1 VAKSFFREGGPHKI
15 KRTGPDEFSMS
26 IAVPTD
32 ESGFVGR
39 ECPSD
44 LCSPGDF
51 KVKLGTGITGGQTEA
66 YCPYCRHRDEP
77 SGFMTESQL
86 QYAKDIMMR
95 EAHGAVQK
103 MFEDALG
110 LGPSRRKT
118 FGGGMFSVELS
129 YKPGHPPVV
138 RRPLE
143 EELRRDVVCPRCGLA
158 HAVFGLAT
166 WCADCGVD
174 IFMTH
179 VRTELDS
186 VVAMLGDVDRRRE
199 TLGARVAARDI
210 ENCLEDVVSIFEAA
224 IRALVRRRLR
234 DDGVSET
241 EIEDV
246 FRKKISNR
254 FQSIERT
261 SEWMK
266 EELRID
272 PFEGLARDDM
282 KTLSLT
288 FEKRHPITHNLGI
301 VDRKYLDKVLSGDLE
316 GRDVPVTVDEI
327 QRAVGLCLATIAQV
341 HRTLFPGDGA

>member
-1 VAKSFFREGGPHKI
+1 MGKSFFREGGPHKI
-15 KRTGPDEFSMS
+15 RRTGPDEFSLS

-44 LCSPGDF
+44 SCSPGYF

-66 YCPYCRHRDEP
+66 FCPYCRHRDEP
-77 SGFMTESQL
+77 SSFFTESQL
-86 QYAKDIMMR
+86 QFAKDIVMR
-95 EAHGAVQK
+95 EAHGAAER
-103 MFEDALG
+103 MIEDGLG
-110 LGPSRRKT
+110 LGPSRRKK
-118 FGGGMFSVELS
+118 FDGGMISMELS
-129 YKPGHPPVV
+129 YKPGHPPAV
-138 RRPLE
+138 RRPVE
-143 EELRRDVVCPRCGLA
+143 EELRRDVVCPGCGLA

-166 WCADCGVD
+166 WCADCGAD
-174 IFMTH
+174 IFLTH

-199 TLGARVAARDI
+199 TLGPRVAARDI

-224 IRALVRRRLR
+224 VRALVRRRLR
-234 DDGVSET
+234 VDGASET

-266 EELRID
+266 EELRVD
-272 PFEGLARDDM
+272 PFEGLPRDDI
-282 KTLSLT
+282 KTLSLA

-301 VDRKYLDKVLSGDLE
+301 VDRKYLDKVLSGELE
-316 GRDVPVTVDEI
+316 GRDVPVTVEEI
-327 QRAVGLCLATIAQV
+327 QRAVGLCQTALIHV
-341 HRTLFPGDGA
+341 HQKLFAVGEG